1 MKLHENTALFRDAIR
16 FTAQRMN
23 LLPEYIEKDY
33 WVTYVLHTLFN
44 HEIGADT
51 VFKGGTALSKCYKT
65 IDRFSE
71 DIDLI
76 VLRREGES
84 NNKLTSKIRTI
95 SEVVSAV
102 LPEVEIEG
110 LTHKMGMNRK
120 TAHTYKK
127 EFEGSYGQVRDVIVV
142 EATWLGYFEPY
153 TTRKLSSMVGEMMLN
168 NKQEAIAEATGL
180 MPFNV
185 RVLEPIRTLCEKIM
199 SLVRFSYGEDP
210 IDDLKKKI
218 RHTYD
223 LHQLLRQQEF
233 SDFFESV
240 AFAGMLLKVASD
252 DVVSYKSN
260 NEWLAYHPKEALMFK
275 ELDAVWKELAPIYNG
290 EFKKLVYGDF
300 PNDVAVVKTLKRI
313 KDRLAGIEWTI
324 KIPGK

>member
-1 MKLHENTALFRDAIR
+1 
-16 FTAQRMN
+16 
-23 LLPEYIEKDY
+23 
-33 WVTYVLHTLFN
+33 
-44 HEIGADT
+44 
-51 VFKGGTALSKCYKT
+51 
-65 IDRFSE
+65 
-71 DIDLI
+71 
-76 VLRREGES
+76 
-84 NNKLTSKIRTI
+84 
-95 SEVVSAV
+95 
-102 LPEVEIEG
+102 
-110 LTHKMGMNRK
+110 
-120 TAHTYKK
+120 
-127 EFEGSYGQVRDVIVV
+127 
-142 EATWLGYFEPY
+142 
-153 TTRKLSSMVGEMMLN
+153 
-168 NKQEAIAEATGL
+168 
-180 MPFNV
+180 
-185 RVLEPIRTLCEKIM
+185 M